1 MIRYESRVR
10 IARPPEAVYRGL
22 TDATQFGAWTDM
34 VDIEAAAGPPVVGD
48 QVRFRLAA
56 GPIKGPLDAEYVALE
71 PDRRVVM
78 RIEHPLLSW
87 TSTSDLTPIETGTEL
102 RYAGQISLRG
112 WRRLL
117 EPFVAREVRDG
128 EHGEALR
135 LQALLEATPTSA
147 AGSPAADLD
156 TVDVAAYASADAHR

>member
-1 MIRYESRVR
+1 MI
-10 IARPPEAVYRGL
+10 
-22 TDATQFGAWTDM
+22 D
-34 VDIEAAAGPPVVGD
+34 
-48 QVRFRLAA
+48 VRFRLAA
-56 GPIKGPLDAEYVALE
+56 GPIKGPLDAEYVTLE
-71 PDRRVVM
+71 PDHLVVM

-87 TSTSDLTPIETGTEL
+87 TSTSELTPVEVGTEL

-135 LQALLEATPTSA
+135 LQALLEAVPTSTA
-147 AGSPAADLD
+147 ESPAADLD
-156 TVDVAAYASADAHR
+156 TVGVTAYASADAHR